1 MDARIQ
7 EGIIGFLLFVVGKE
21 NQTANFIYANEATL

>member
-1 MDARIQ
+1 MDTKLQ

-21 NQTANFIYANEATL
+21 NQTVNFICK